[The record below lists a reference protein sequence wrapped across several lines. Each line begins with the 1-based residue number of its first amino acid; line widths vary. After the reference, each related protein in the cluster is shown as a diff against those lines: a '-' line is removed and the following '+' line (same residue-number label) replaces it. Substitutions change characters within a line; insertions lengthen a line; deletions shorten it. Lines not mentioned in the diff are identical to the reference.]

1 MRQKILVLLGIAVAV
16 LAFYTFVLRPQ
27 PEIKGVSAAAAAA
40 TGAKPKATNAKTTA
54 TSAKAKAAA
63 AKAKAVQPAPTATNT
78 AAKPAD
84 TTGALTPKV
93 LPPETWGTD
102 PFVRDWVSVN
112 ELADLKLKAVTLGG
126 EHPYALINDQI
137 LQIGDEISGKR
148 IVKIESDNVTLEQG
162 GRTFTLLLGE

>member
-1 MRQKILVLLGIAVAV
+1 M

-27 PEIKGVSAAAAAA
+27 PDVRGVGAAAAEAR
-40 TGAKPKATNAKTTA
+40 GARAKAVN
-54 TSAKAKAAA
+54 AKAKAA
-63 AKAKAVQPAPTATNT
+63 QPAPTPAAT

-102 PFVRDWVSVN
+102 PFVRDWVTVN
-112 ELADLKLKAVTLGG
+112 ELANLKLKAVTLGG
-126 EHPYALINDQI
+126 AQPYALINDQI
-137 LQIGDEISGKR
+137 LQVGDEISGKKV
-148 IVKIESDNVTLEQG
+148 VKIESDNVTLEQG